1 MLRRGYAGPSESR
14 DKGGGDDDDDDGRSC
29 LRGQKVSIACS
40 CGDDADVQNER
51 PDDDDDRPFS
61 VRLFEL
67 TESRFVRLFLAALV
81 IVSLLPLG
89 PIELQL
95 RPLFVL
101 AFGVELYARFAMWW
115 RGHRQTS
122 RVAIGFAVADAI
134 AFVSFLPLDALLSD
148 QHLHWLAL
156 LRLTRLLML
165 VRFAKDLARDIYAI
179 LTRREQLQ
187 TLGLIT
193 GAVLV
198 LSFVS
203 AVILS
208 QLAIDIDPHAA
219 KMDFAERL
227 WWSFRQIESAD
238 NLVTTL
244 KVNPVV
250 ALLSLLLTVTGV
262 FLISFVIGVGAN
274 VVEQVVKAERRRPL
288 HYRGHT
294 VVVGSVHE
302 GEELIR
308 EFVRIYAKNRQVP
321 APERLLTWLRYMRPT
336 GRHTFPRVALL
347 SAKDEPPAFLVEPIM
362 RWVVYRQG
370 DQGDPVDLDRVN
382 AREAKRAILLADR
395 SQGHEADAVSVSALA
410 ALRAQNPDCHI
421 YVEVED
427 PGTKDIVLQVGGPHT
442 VALDVPRF
450 LGMFLCQH
458 LLLPGVEDL
467 YRDLLTA
474 DGAEIYTHIFV
485 DPRDTARLAARSTPF
500 RFEDLLQ
507 LAAAHHVVLIGVYLG
522 SEAVNRNPRGVVPM
536 ENLVPWIN
544 PAADV
549 VDEALLKLGA
559 VRGVVHGHTLRGVIG
574 VAEGYLPLRAFAAA
588 VAAGVPPGAVPSEKP
603 SVVAATSSSLTLPPA
618 GPRRVALIGYSE
630 ALPALL
636 RELSRFV
643 SNVEVALFLSERGDE
658 KLPLPRRL
666 ETLGVGFDAADPLPG
681 KLGQCFALEKGG
693 KLTIYTHDAP
703 DLSRFAAGRLSE
715 LAAVEAAVFLSEP
728 SGGDRDAR
736 TALRVLRFVRLL
748 EENQVPKG
756 ECLHLLAEF
765 VSVDKGLYI
774 QRHLEPRKCG
784 FVDERDLRL
793 TLIAKETIKSYFM
806 VHSAFVPGVSDLYS
820 RLLEE
825 AGQDIVRFP
834 WVSSSSSPSSVTWR
848 SLCQALLPRQAIPIA
863 LWTTKGTVLAPA
875 PDQAFATAEIRGVYA
890 IAESANFA
898 EQQSQPP

>member
-1 MLRRGYAGPSESR
+1 MQIEAS
-14 DKGGGDDDDDDGRSC
+14 
-29 LRGQKVSIACS
+29 
-40 CGDDADVQNER
+40 
-51 PDDDDDRPFS
+51 DDDDDRRPFA

-67 TESRFVRLFLAALV
+67 FESRFIRLFLAILV

-89 PIELQL
+89 AADMQL

-101 AFGVELYARFAMWW
+101 AFGVELYARAAMWW
-115 RGHRQTS
+115 RGHRETS
-122 RVAIGFAVADAI
+122 RLAVAFALADAI
-134 AFVSFLPLDALLSD
+134 AFVSFLPLEGLVSE

-156 LRLTRLLML
+156 LRLTRLLLL

-187 TLGLIT
+187 TLGLIS

-208 QLAIDIDPHAA
+208 QLAIDIDPRNAR
-219 KMDFAERL
+219 MDFGERL

-244 KVNPVV
+244 KVNPLV
-250 ALLSLLLTVTGV
+250 AALSLLLTVTGV

-274 VVEQVVKAERRRPL
+274 VVEQVVKAERRRAL

-294 VVVGSVHE
+294 IVVGNVHD

-321 APERLLTWLRYMRPT
+321 APERLLTWLRYMRPRAR
-336 GRHTFPRVALL
+336 GTFPRVALL
-347 SAKDEPPAFLVEPIM
+347 SRKDDPPDFLVEPIM

-370 DQGDPVDLDRVN
+370 DQGDPVDLARVN
-382 AREAKRAILLADR
+382 AHDAKRAILLADR
-395 SQGHEADAVSVSALA
+395 SHGHEADAVSVSSLA

-427 PGTKDIVLQVGGPHT
+427 SATNDIVSQVGGPHT

-458 LLLPGVEDL
+458 LILPGVEDL

-485 DPRDTARLAARSTPF
+485 DPKEADRLASRGAPF

-507 LAAAHHVVLIGVYLG
+507 LAAEHDVVLIGVYLG
-522 SEAVNRNPRGVVPM
+522 QDAVQRNPRGVVPM
-536 ENLVPWIN
+536 EDLFPWLN

-549 VDEALLKLGA
+549 ELPELRALGA
-559 VRGVVHGHTLRGVIG
+559 VRGLVPARTLRGLIG
-574 VAEGYLPLRAFAAA
+574 ISEGYLALRAFAAA
-588 VAAGVPPGAVPSEKP
+588 VAAGVPPGPAPSEKP
-603 SVVAATSSSLTLPPA
+603 SVVALTSSSLTLPPS
-618 GPRRVALIGYSE
+618 GPRRVALIGFSE
-630 ALPALL
+630 ALPSLL

-643 SNVEVALFLSERGDE
+643 ADVEVALFLSERGDE

-666 ETLGVGFDAADPLPG
+666 ESLGVGFDSADPLPG
-681 KLGQCFALEKGG
+681 KLGQCFPLEKAG

-703 DLSRFAAGRLSE
+703 DLSRFAAGRLKE
-715 LAAVEAAVFLSEP
+715 LPAFDAVVFLSEP

-748 EENQVPKG
+748 EDNQVPKG
-756 ECLHLLAEF
+756 LCLHLLAEF

-784 FVDERDLRL
+784 FSDERDLRL

-834 WVSSSSSPSSVTWR
+834 WVNTPGGPTTVSWR

-863 LWTTKGTVLAPA
+863 LWTTRGTILAPA
-875 PDQAFATAEIRGVYA
+875 PERTFAVADIRGVYA
-890 IAESANFA
+890 IAESAHFHA
-898 EQQSQPP
+898 PTT

>member
-1 MLRRGYAGPSESR
+1 MQTESH
-14 DKGGGDDDDDDGRSC
+14 
-29 LRGQKVSIACS
+29 
-40 CGDDADVQNER
+40 
-51 PDDDDDRPFS
+51 DDDDRPFS
-61 VRLFEL
+61 IRLFEL

-81 IVSLLPLG
+81 IISLLPLG
-89 PIELQL
+89 PIEITL

-101 AFGVELYARFAMWW
+101 AFGVELYARGAMWW
-115 RGHRQTS
+115 RGHRDTS
-122 RVAIGFAVADAI
+122 RLAIGFAVADAV
-134 AFVSFLPLDALLSD
+134 AFISFLPLEGLVSEEY
-148 QHLHWLAL
+148 LHWLAL

-187 TLGLIT
+187 TLGLIS

-208 QLAIDIDPHAA
+208 QLAIDIDPHTRS
-219 KMDFAERL
+219 MDFSDRL

-244 KVNPVV
+244 KVNPIV

-262 FLISFVIGVGAN
+262 FLISFIIGVGAN
-274 VVEQVVKAERRRPL
+274 VVEQVVRAERRRPL

-294 VVVGSVHE
+294 LVVGAVHE
-302 GEELIR
+302 SEELIR
-308 EFVRIYAKNRQVP
+308 EFVLIYAKNRQVP
-321 APERLLTWLRYMRPT
+321 GPERLLTWLRYMRT
-336 GRHTFPRVALL
+336 TSRRSFPRVALM
-347 SAKDEPPAFLVEPIM
+347 SREDEPPAFLVEPLM

-370 DQGDPVDLDRVN
+370 DEGDPDDLARIN
-382 AREAKRAILLADR
+382 AADAKRAILLADR
-395 SQGHEADAVSVSALA
+395 TQGHEADAVSVSALA
-410 ALRAQNPDCHI
+410 ALRSINPDCHI
-421 YVEVED
+421 YVEVDD
-427 PGTKDIVLQVGGPHT
+427 PETKDIVLQVGGPHT

-467 YRDLLTA
+467 YRDLLTS

-485 DPRDTARLAARSTPF
+485 DPKDVDRLSARGPAF

-522 SEAVNRNPRGVVPM
+522 AETVGRNPRGVVPM
-536 ENLVPWIN
+536 ENLVLWVN

-549 VDEALLKLGA
+549 ELPELKALGA
-559 VRGVVHGHTLRGVIG
+559 ARGLVPAGALRGLIG

-588 VAAGVPPGAVPSEKP
+588 VAAGVPPGVTVAEKP
-603 SVVAATSSSLTLPPA
+603 SVVAATSTALALPPS
-618 GPRRVALIGYSE
+618 GPKRVALVGYSE
-630 ALPALL
+630 ALPSLL

-643 SNVEVALFLSERGDE
+643 ANVEVALFLSERGDE

-666 ETLGVGFDAADPLPG
+666 ESLRVGFDAADALPG
-681 KLGQCFALEKGG
+681 RLGQCFPLEKGG
-693 KLTIYTHDAP
+693 QLTIYTHDAP
-703 DLSRFAAGRLSE
+703 DLSTFAASILSG
-715 LAAVEAAVFLSEP
+715 LDAVEAAVFLSEP

-748 EENQVPKG
+748 EENAVPKG
-756 ECLHLLAEF
+756 ACLHLLAEF

-784 FVDERDLRL
+784 FADERDLRL

-834 WVSSSSSPSSVTWR
+834 WVASASAPASVTWR

-863 LWTTKGTVLAPA
+863 LWTTRGTVLAPP
-875 PDQAFATAEIRGVYA
+875 PDKPFPAEEIRGVYA
-890 IAESANFA
+890 IAESGHFPAA
-898 EQQSQPP
+898 AAVDS